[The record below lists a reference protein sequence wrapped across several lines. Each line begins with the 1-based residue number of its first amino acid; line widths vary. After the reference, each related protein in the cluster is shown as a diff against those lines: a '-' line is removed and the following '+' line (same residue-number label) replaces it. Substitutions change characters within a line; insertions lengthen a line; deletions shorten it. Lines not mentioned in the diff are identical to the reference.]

1 MYITVRKALQLKR
14 FKEFKLLC
22 GERGL
27 DRKIEKI
34 SLLDHEI
41 VDPLPKQFFRNEFAL
56 SSLLGAKSDS
66 KLILKSV
73 KYLNE
78 SGVSG
83 LGVKNVY
90 YDILPDEVISYG
102 NENNFPIFIF
112 DNSVFFEDIITDVRD
127 VLRDLEKSA
136 AFEDRINHILNTSVS
151 EDEIS
156 DYFYQIIGFLKKPY
170 QLIYFKEKENLQE
183 RDILSIIE
191 RFRNEK
197 IESIKSIFKFGSGF
211 IMAYSTDNYRDAL
224 FKADLAYLNI
234 NLENYCFGRSLFFQ
248 KSSDFKLAVRQSIW
262 SARIAELRKVEF
274 IDYNDV
280 GIYKLIIPYADT
292 EIYREYMS
300 EIIEPIKNYDK
311 KHGTELLSTAKIF
324 VENEGHIVETAR
336 ALHQHNNTIRYRIA
350 KIKEIL
356 GMENFEGQFY
366 EHLSLAFRINKLR
379 DAKF

>member
-1 MYITVRKALQLKR
+1 M
-14 FKEFKLLC
+14 
-22 GERGL
+22 
-27 DRKIEKI
+27 
-34 SLLDHEI
+34 
-41 VDPLPKQFFRNEFAL
+41 
-56 SSLLGAKSDS
+56 
-66 KLILKSV
+66 
-73 KYLNE
+73 
-78 SGVSG
+78 
-83 LGVKNVY
+83 
-90 YDILPDEVISYG
+90 
-102 NENNFPIFIF
+102 
-112 DNSVFFEDIITDVRD
+112 
-127 VLRDLEKSA
+127 
-136 AFEDRINHILNTSVS
+136 
-151 EDEIS
+151 
-156 DYFYQIIGFLKKPY
+156 
-170 QLIYFKEKENLQE
+170 
-183 RDILSIIE
+183 
-191 RFRNEK
+191 
-197 IESIKSIFKFGSGF
+197 
-211 IMAYSTDNYRDAL
+211 
-224 FKADLAYLNI
+224 NI

-274 IDYNDV
+274 LDYNDV

-350 KIKEIL
+350 RIKEIL